1 MYFYGGYSYWILIK
15 YFVIDGF
22 FWCPLCISYS
32 FYPRLKSNDGRF
44 SFSKFFFFLLH
55 LLCFLFGQVNEALIG
70 PILYANLPML
80 SIIIVNLRKLHYSKV
95 LNRNLRWQVWKLTSS
110 AYLRNDNHQLCKII
124 AFLEK
129 IYDAMSKYI
138 MKQPPSVAS

>member
-22 FWCPLCISYS
+22 FWCPLYISY
-32 FYPRLKSNDGRF
+32 
-44 SFSKFFFFLLH
+44 FFLSKIEIKRWT
-55 LLCFLFGQVNEALIG
+55 FQFFKVLFYYICCASSLGRWTKLSLVQC
-70 PILYANLPML
+70 YANLPML